1 MHRAS
6 RKTRLQRPEGAC
18 ISYDTLRTLC
28 LLGNEVFWLFIL
40 LFYFF
45 EEHTAHLDTGP
56 RISKD
61 PGVRRPK
68 ILYVE
73 PELQGGALLMWSEA
87 AGISVDYILPTLAVL
102 RHNLPGVGLIWNRK
116 DVGTPGV
123 PTVGCGDTLRKEC

>member
-6 RKTRLQRPEGAC
+6 RKTRLQHLEGAC
-18 ISYDTLRTLC
+18 ISYDNLKTLC

-45 EEHTAHLDTGP
+45 EERTAHLDTGP

-73 PELQGGALLMWSEA
+73 PEFQGGTLLLWSEA
-87 AGISVDYILPTLAVL
+87 SGISVNYILQTLVVL
-102 RHNLPGVGLIWNRK
+102 GLVLNHNLPGVGLIWN
-116 DVGTPGV
+116 
-123 PTVGCGDTLRKEC
+123 